1 MKYNKYEL
9 TKEQIE
15 EAILNTQSM
24 AAAAKYLGVS
34 RNKFRAYADKYSL
47 FSPNQAGKGI
57 WKGVSYKNKEDV
69 FTEGKLPRS
78 VLIKWLKRTRE
89 WKCECCG
96 LSEWNGKEL
105 TLEIHHIDGNPNN
118 NVINNLQIL
127 CPNCHSQTD
136 NWRSKNIKGYNKTF
150 PKVSDEELLNAIKDS
165 NSLNEAL
172 KYLGLSGAGN
182 FIRANRL
189 LLKEYKKIAISN
201 DNTNR

>member
-9 TKEQIE
+9 TKDQIE
-15 EAILNTQSM
+15 EAISNTQSM

-34 RNKFRAYADKYSL
+34 RNKFRSYADKYSL

-57 WKGVSYKNKEDV
+57 WKGVSYKDKEDV

-78 VLIKWLKRTRE
+78 VLIKWLKRIRE

-127 CPNCHSQTD
+127 CPNCHSQTY
-136 NWRSKNIKGYNKTF
+136 NWRSKNIKGYNKTS

-182 FIRANRL
+182 FTRANRL
-189 LLKEYKKIAISN
+189 LLKEYKKITTQN